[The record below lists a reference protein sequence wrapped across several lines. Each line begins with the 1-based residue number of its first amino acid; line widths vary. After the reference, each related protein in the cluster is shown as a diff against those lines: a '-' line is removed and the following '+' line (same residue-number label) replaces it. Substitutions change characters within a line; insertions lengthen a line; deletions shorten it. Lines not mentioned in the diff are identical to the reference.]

1 MAENQS
7 KPTSPTPSK
16 PTPRTER
23 TERDTVH
30 TTETPATAPGMAE
43 LPVEIPTEDGAVV
56 PTPGDPRTEP
66 VATAEQSWVPG
77 RVGPRTIPEDAM
89 AASQEAGRDGLDE
102 TMPGAILTDTPEGL
116 GRVPDAYGA
125 DPVGERLARIAEDIN
140 EGVPLNGQGQ
150 RVDGLGQPLP
160 ASEQA
165 GRVSR

>member
-1 MAENQS
+1 MAENPS
-7 KPTSPTPSK
+7 KSPSTTTSK

-23 TERDTVH
+23 ATVH

-66 VATAEQSWVPG
+66 VATADQSWVPG

-89 AASQEAGRDGLDE
+89 AASQESGKDGLDE

-116 GRVPDAYGA
+116 GRVPDPFGA
-125 DPVGERLARIAEDIN
+125 DPVGERLARIAEDLDA
-140 EGVPLNGQGQ
+140 GTPLNDQGQ
-150 RVDGLGQPLP
+150 RVDELGRPLP